1 MVHGV
6 VKSTWVVV
14 LGRSTVVDAPV
25 AAAVAGH
32 RVWMVVSAT
41 VVRIWQLLLRWLMHL
56 RKEPSCALLAAS

>member
-41 VVRIWQLLLRWLMHL
+41 VVRVWQMLL
-56 RKEPSCALLAAS
+56 